1 MKINTVFRKRK
12 LGREYI
18 ITAEGLSKID
28 FNKMIV
34 LNESASYLWD
44 EVLGKDFSAEDLCQ
58 LLLDRYEVDPE
69 TAAADAGKIAQQW
82 KDAGLLI

>member
-1 MKINTVFRKRK
+1 MKIKENFRKRK

-18 ITAEGLSKID
+18 VTAEGLSKVD

-44 EVLGKDFSAEDLCQ
+44 EVYGREFTPQELRD
-58 LLLDRYEVDPE
+58 LLLERYDVEFK
-69 TAAADAGKIAQQW
+69 TAEADALKIADQW
-82 KDAGLLI
+82 KEAGLLI